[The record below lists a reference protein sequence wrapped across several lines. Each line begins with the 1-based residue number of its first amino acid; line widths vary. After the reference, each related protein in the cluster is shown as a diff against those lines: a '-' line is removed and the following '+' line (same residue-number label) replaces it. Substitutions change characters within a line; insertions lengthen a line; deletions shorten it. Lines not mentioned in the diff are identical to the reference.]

1 MELDDRLLE
10 KALACYAN
18 EEPRP
23 GVERRILARVA
34 ARRARTRWM
43 LCGVATAG
51 LVAMVTAPRH
61 ERMAIPIPPP
71 QPVPVAV
78 TAPAAPVIAP
88 RDRPKP
94 ARFPSPQPLTREE
107 RAWLALSDAG
117 VVADLMPDNIEPI
130 QIEELTIPPIRIDGG
145 N

>member
-1 MELDDRLLE
+1 
-10 KALACYAN
+10 
-18 EEPRP
+18 
-23 GVERRILARVA
+23 
-34 ARRARTRWM
+34 M
-43 LCGVATAG
+43 LCGVVTAG

-61 ERMAIPIPPP
+61 GRMAIPISPP

-117 VVADLMPDNIEPI
+117 VVADLMPDKIEPI